1 MDFPVRTAEQLQP
14 ILKAFRKTRGL
25 TQLELAGKIGVTQQ
39 ALSLLEAAPHRAG
52 FDRLLAVCDSLEVE
66 IVFRDRR
73 PPDETPDEPP
83 HESPDDPMSERW

>member
-52 FDRLLAVCDSLEVE
+52 FDRLLAICDSLGVE
-66 IVFRDRR
+66 IVLRDRQ
-73 PPDETPDEPP
+73 PPDTP
-83 HESPDDPMSERW
+83 PDDPVRERW